1 MGDSW
6 HATPLCK
13 LRPPPRARSVRGAAA
28 RDGQC
33 RRICFLR
40 AGGPRRVKATAHDE
54 KDDEIAKRREAN
66 IARKEAQRQRREQA
80 RSGTANGARSSQER
94 DGLQKRA
101 GTSHAREHVG

>member
-1 MGDSW
+1 MWETVG
-6 HATPLCK
+6 TPGLWASCARR
-13 LRPPPRARSVRGAAA
+13 LGRTPCAGLPRAT
-28 RDGQC
+28 C